1 MAYWLWLWRIMKL
14 KAILFDLDGTLV
26 DSALSIGNVLNQM
39 RIERNLCYLEIQK
52 YREWISLGANDLIA
66 NSLEIPVSDVDP
78 SLQDFRIRYASN
90 KTASTDMFPYVKE
103 TLSQIKSL
111 GIAMGFCSN
120 KPINLCQKVLSDLNL
135 DNYFSCVVG
144 GGSTASSKPSR
155 EPIDLALSMIGQFHR
170 DALLVGDSAVD
181 QMASKNSGLP
191 FIFFSGGYNDGVD
204 TSQVTATIK
213 SMNHLI
219 PLAKREGWI

>member
-1 MAYWLWLWRIMKL
+1 MKL

-39 RIERNLCYLEIQK
+39 RLERNLSYLAIKQ
-52 YREWISLGANDLIA
+52 YREWVSLGANDLIA
-66 NSLEIPVSDVDP
+66 NSLEIPVSDVNP
-78 SLQDFRIRYASN
+78 FLQDFRIRYAGN

-111 GIAMGFCSN
+111 GITMGICSN
-120 KPINLCQKVLSDLNL
+120 KPVHLCQKVLSDLNL
-135 DNYFSCVVG
+135 DDYFSCVVG
-144 GGSTASSKPSR
+144 GGSASSLKPSR
-155 EPIDLALSMIGQFHR
+155 EPIDLALAMLSRTHR
-170 DALLVGDSAVD
+170 DALLVGDSTID
-181 QMASKNSGLP
+181 QKASKNSDLP

-204 TSQVTATIK
+204 SSEVAATID
-213 SMNHLI
+213 SMNDLI